1 LANVAQQ
8 LGAAGYQKEALQM
21 MQASR
26 EASEKATRVS
36 AGRDLLSGVPLQMR
50 QGAGALADQG
60 LLEQALEARGLAQTK
75 QVELGEQALAK
86 IAGASGARISEPK
99 NRERFFRLAKAY
111 QVPPEQAF
119 KIYNQFATTAGGD
132 KTTKGEVVI
141 RDSQGNLFTRATQY
155 NKQGQANEVL
165 LPFPNSPKQPVGALT
180 IVSGTTG
187 GGMFDRPGV
196 AGQTTEEQKFNEAR
210 VAAVVQ
216 LPSLR
221 RSSKNIREAIDL
233 LESGDV
239 TTGGFVRRMSRGLTD
254 FLGKTP
260 KDIGEFETRLGD
272 IVLAR
277 LESFT
282 GAISDGERKF
292 LIDQIGSYQASGESN
307 FLWSMGFDMVTLGLA
322 SKVKPMYYAAK
333 HKMGLSAEQTAKE
346 VVEGAY
352 GAGSRESLQAS
363 QAILNQGGA
372 TLLPSQVRSSSLEN
386 FKERIASVGLISRQ
400 TMEDNS
406 RAVNEVVQDELTTLI
421 NRNAPGMDADPYV
434 MGEAFYSLI
443 KAGEDAVQQS
453 YLKGLD
459 EIRQTLGVGLGQRVD
474 GRVVQKGF
482 LVF

>member
-1 LANVAQQ
+1 MATFSEGFLSQLGRPAMSQSLFDLGSAIGGVPGQMKQQRKQQEFNQLMQQIQGAQGSGDFTSMKILAQQ
-8 LGAAGYQKEALQM
+8 LATTNPQEAAKV
-21 MQASR
+21 MQAATAL
-26 EASEKATRVS
+26 EEKATRVS

-86 IAGASGARISEPK
+86 VAGASGARISEPK

-111 QVPPEQAF
+111 QVPPEKAF
-119 KIYNQFATTAGGD
+119 EIYNQFATTGGD

-165 LPFPNSPKQPVGALT
+165 LPFPGSPQQPVGALT

-282 GAISDGERKF
+282 GAISEGERKF

-307 FLWSMGFDMVTLGLA
+307 LGRLKVLLEQAEDLMRDGVALA
-322 SKVKPMYYAAK
+322 TAEDFASYQRSLTQPD
-333 HKMGLSAEQTAKE
+333 LSFIPEAE
-346 VVEGAY
+346 
-352 GAGSRESLQAS
+352 
-363 QAILNQGGA
+363 
-372 TLLPSQVRSSSLEN
+372 
-386 FKERIASVGLISRQ
+386 RQ
-400 TMEDNS
+400 EAM
-406 RAVNEVVQDELTTLI
+406 
-421 NRNAPGMDADPYV
+421 
-434 MGEAFYSLI
+434 EAFQR
-443 KAGEDAVQQS
+443 GEVSVQELRGM
-453 YLKGLD
+453 Y
-459 EIRQTLGVGLGQRVD
+459 
-474 GRVVQKGF
+474 
-482 LVF
+482 

>member
-1 LANVAQQ
+1 
-8 LGAAGYQKEALQM
+8 M

-60 LLEQALEARGLAQTK
+60 LIEQALEARGLAQTR

-86 IAGASGARISEPK
+86 IAGATGAKISEPK

-111 QVPPEQAF
+111 QVPPEKAF
-119 KIYNQFATTAGGD
+119 EIYNQFATTGVTER
-132 KTTKGEVVI
+132 TTKGETVV
-141 RDSQGNLFTRATQY
+141 RDKDGNLFTRATQY
-155 NKQGQANEVL
+155 DEQGNPRVVITPYNEGDV
-165 LPFPNSPKQPVGALT
+165 

-187 GGMFDRPGV
+187 TGGFDRPGL

-277 LESFT
+277 LVSFT
-282 GAISDGERKF
+282 GAISEGERKF
-292 LIDQIGSYQASGESN
+292 LIDQIGSYQASGGSN
-307 FLWSMGFDMVTLGLA
+307 LGRLKVLLEQAEDLMRDGVALA
-322 SKVKPMYYAAK
+322 TAEDFTSYQRSLTQPD
-333 HKMGLSAEQTAKE
+333 LSFIPEAERQEAMEAFQRGE
-346 VVEGAY
+346 V
-352 GAGSRESLQAS
+352 S
-363 QAILNQGGA
+363 
-372 TLLPSQVRSSSLEN
+372 
-386 FKERIASVGLISRQ
+386 
-400 TMEDNS
+400 
-406 RAVNEVVQDELTTLI
+406 VQDL
-421 NRNAPGMDADPYV
+421 RRMY
-434 MGEAFYSLI
+434 
-443 KAGEDAVQQS
+443 
-453 YLKGLD
+453 
-459 EIRQTLGVGLGQRVD
+459 
-474 GRVVQKGF
+474 
-482 LVF
+482 

>member
-1 LANVAQQ
+1 MAKFSESFLQQLGRPGWSEGMFGLGQAIGGAQGQVRDQRKQQEFNQLMQQGQQAMASKDPAALANVAQQ
-8 LGAAGYQKEALQM
+8 LGAAGYQKEAQQM

-216 LPSLR
+216 LWCY
-221 RSSKNIREAIDL
+221 
-233 LESGDV
+233 
-239 TTGGFVRRMSRGLTD
+239 F
-254 FLGKTP
+254 
-260 KDIGEFETRLGD
+260 
-272 IVLAR
+272 
-277 LESFT
+277 
-282 GAISDGERKF
+282 
-292 LIDQIGSYQASGESN
+292 
-307 FLWSMGFDMVTLGLA
+307 
-322 SKVKPMYYAAK
+322 
-333 HKMGLSAEQTAKE
+333 
-346 VVEGAY
+346 
-352 GAGSRESLQAS
+352 
-363 QAILNQGGA
+363 
-372 TLLPSQVRSSSLEN
+372 
-386 FKERIASVGLISRQ
+386 
-400 TMEDNS
+400 
-406 RAVNEVVQDELTTLI
+406 
-421 NRNAPGMDADPYV
+421 
-434 MGEAFYSLI
+434 
-443 KAGEDAVQQS
+443 
-453 YLKGLD
+453 
-459 EIRQTLGVGLGQRVD
+459 
-474 GRVVQKGF
+474 
-482 LVF
+482 

>member
-1 LANVAQQ
+1 MAKFSESFLQQLGRPGWSEGMFGLGQAIGGAQGQVRDQRKKQEFNQLMQQGQQAMASKDPAALANVAQQ
-8 LGAAGYQKEALQM
+8 LGAAGYQKEAQQM

-60 LLEQALEARGLAQTK
+60 LIEQALEARGLAQTR
-75 QVELGEQALAK
+75 QVELGQQALAK
-86 IAGASGARISEPK
+86 VAGASGARISEPK

-111 QVPPEQAF
+111 QVPPEKAF
-119 KIYNQFATTAGGD
+119 EIYNQFATTAGGD

-210 VAAVVQ
+210 VEAVVQ

-282 GAISDGERKF
+282 GAISEGERKF

-307 FLWSMGFDMVTLGLA
+307 LGRLKVLLEQAEDLMRDGVALA
-322 SKVKPMYYAAK
+322 TAEDFTSYQRSLTQPD
-333 HKMGLSAEQTAKE
+333 LSFIPEAE
-346 VVEGAY
+346 
-352 GAGSRESLQAS
+352 
-363 QAILNQGGA
+363 
-372 TLLPSQVRSSSLEN
+372 
-386 FKERIASVGLISRQ
+386 RQ
-400 TMEDNS
+400 EAM
-406 RAVNEVVQDELTTLI
+406 
-421 NRNAPGMDADPYV
+421 
-434 MGEAFYSLI
+434 EAFQR
-443 KAGEDAVQQS
+443 GEVSVQELRGM
-453 YLKGLD
+453 Y
-459 EIRQTLGVGLGQRVD
+459 
-474 GRVVQKGF
+474 
-482 LVF
+482 

>member
-1 LANVAQQ
+1 MAKFSQQFLANLGRPQMAESLFGLGATIGGLPGQAKDQRKKQEFNQLMQQGQQAMASKDPAALANVAQK
-8 LGAAGYQKEALQM
+8 LGAAGYQKEAQQM

-60 LLEQALEARGLAQTK
+60 LIEQAMEARGLAQTR
-75 QVELGEQALAK
+75 QVELGQQALAK
-86 IAGASGARISEPK
+86 VAGASGAKISEPK

-111 QVPPEQAF
+111 QVPPEKAF
-119 KIYNQFATTAGGD
+119 EIYNQFATAGGD
-132 KTTKGEVVI
+132 RTTKGEVVI
-141 RDSQGNLFTRATQY
+141 RDSQGNLFTRASQY
-155 NKQGQANEVL
+155 DEQGRGREVI
-165 LPFPNSPKQPVGALT
+165 LPFPNSPKEPVGALT

-187 GGMFDRPGV
+187 GGMFDRPEV

-221 RSSKNIREAIDL
+221 RSSKNIRESIDL

-282 GAISDGERKF
+282 GAISEGERKF

-307 FLWSMGFDMVTLGLA
+307 LGRLKVLLEQAEDLMRDGVALA
-322 SKVKPMYYAAK
+322 TAEDFTSYQRSLTQPD
-333 HKMGLSAEQTAKE
+333 LSFIPEAE
-346 VVEGAY
+346 
-352 GAGSRESLQAS
+352 
-363 QAILNQGGA
+363 
-372 TLLPSQVRSSSLEN
+372 
-386 FKERIASVGLISRQ
+386 RQ
-400 TMEDNS
+400 EAM
-406 RAVNEVVQDELTTLI
+406 
-421 NRNAPGMDADPYV
+421 
-434 MGEAFYSLI
+434 EAFQR
-443 KAGEDAVQQS
+443 GEVSVQELRGM
-453 YLKGLD
+453 Y
-459 EIRQTLGVGLGQRVD
+459 
-474 GRVVQKGF
+474 
-482 LVF
+482 

>member
-1 LANVAQQ
+1 MAKFSQQFLANLGRPQMAESLFGLGATIGGLPGQAKDQRKQQEFNQLMQQGQQAMASKDPAALANVAQQ
-8 LGAAGYQKEALQM
+8 LGAAGYQKEAQQM

-60 LLEQALEARGLAQTK
+60 LIEQALEARNLAQTR

-86 IAGASGARISEPK
+86 VAGASGARISEPK

-119 KIYNQFATTAGGD
+119 KIYNQFATTGGD

-165 LPFPNSPKQPVGALT
+165 LPFPGSPQQPVGALT

-282 GAISDGERKF
+282 GAISEGERKF

-307 FLWSMGFDMVTLGLA
+307 LGRLKVLLEQAEDLMRDGVALA
-322 SKVKPMYYAAK
+322 TAEDFTSYQRSLTQPD
-333 HKMGLSAEQTAKE
+333 LSFIPEAE
-346 VVEGAY
+346 
-352 GAGSRESLQAS
+352 
-363 QAILNQGGA
+363 
-372 TLLPSQVRSSSLEN
+372 
-386 FKERIASVGLISRQ
+386 RQ
-400 TMEDNS
+400 EAM
-406 RAVNEVVQDELTTLI
+406 
-421 NRNAPGMDADPYV
+421 
-434 MGEAFYSLI
+434 EAFQR
-443 KAGEDAVQQS
+443 GEVSVQELRGM
-453 YLKGLD
+453 Y
-459 EIRQTLGVGLGQRVD
+459 
-474 GRVVQKGF
+474 
-482 LVF
+482 